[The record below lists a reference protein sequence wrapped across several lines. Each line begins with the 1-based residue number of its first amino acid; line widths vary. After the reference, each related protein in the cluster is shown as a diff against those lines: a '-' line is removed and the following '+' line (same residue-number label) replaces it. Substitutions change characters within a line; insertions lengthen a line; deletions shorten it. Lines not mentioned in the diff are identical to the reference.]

1 MHAMMNILITVLYPE
16 IILAAYHYTLTQTSK
31 YLKKPLESTGL
42 RPHISLAVDKST
54 PHRDTNHAILVL
66 LPVDGKRIAVPL
78 DAPPVYSIVEGTKD
92 IEGGGGGGQD
102 LAEHVSKVVNEKLD
116 FNEDDM
122 QYVRGSNL
130 LI

>member
-31 YLKKPLESTGL
+31 YLKNPLESTGL

-78 DAPPVYSIVEGTKD
+78 DAPPVYSMLKEQRTLK
-92 IEGGGGGGQD
+92 GGGGWPGSCRTCFKGGQREIG
-102 LAEHVSKVVNEKLD
+102 L
-116 FNEDDM
+116 
-122 QYVRGSNL
+122 
-130 LI
+130 